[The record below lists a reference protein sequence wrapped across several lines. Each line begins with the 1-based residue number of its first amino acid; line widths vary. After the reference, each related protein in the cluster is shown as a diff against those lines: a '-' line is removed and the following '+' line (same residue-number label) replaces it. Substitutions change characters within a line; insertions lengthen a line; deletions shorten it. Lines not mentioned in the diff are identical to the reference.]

1 MKMLMS
7 LYKSMNSIFP
17 INFNLDHYCRKSKVE
32 ENRNQQLRL
41 FRHITYNVD
50 SLNERNLQIRIKAIC
65 KIIMDEKATIVFLQE
80 VRMESELIIRQNLS
94 DHFEIFSGFMANS
107 LTDYYTMTLVARKQ
121 WIKIGDGQII
131 INFKDTRMNRNIL
144 RTDVRLFSLDF

>member
-107 LTDYYTMTLVARKQ
+107 LIDYYTMTLVARKQ